1 MIRHRQRPRCPDGL
15 VSPRM
20 FFDLTALAFG
30 FVALILFIFA
40 FSNLFK
46 GKIGSAVIFG
56 VLALLL
62 SGAAGS
68 VALFVD

>member
-1 MIRHRQRPRCPDGL
+1 
-15 VSPRM
+15 M

-30 FVALILFIFA
+30 VVGPDPVHLRLQQRVQ
-40 FSNLFK
+40 

-56 VLALLL
+56 VLALIM